1 VLMLL
6 RCLSAQQ
13 FFYSKVFAEDFCERF
28 FKTLGLWKHKN
39 TKQR

>member
-1 VLMLL
+1 MPKLL
-6 RCLSAQQ
+6 RCLSDQQ
-13 FFYSKVFAEDFCERF
+13 FFPFDFFAEEFCGRF